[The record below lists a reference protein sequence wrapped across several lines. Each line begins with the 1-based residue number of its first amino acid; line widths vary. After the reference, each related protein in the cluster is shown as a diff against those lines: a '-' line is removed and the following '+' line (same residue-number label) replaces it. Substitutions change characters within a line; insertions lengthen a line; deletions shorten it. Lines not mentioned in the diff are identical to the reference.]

1 MVTFSTPTPG
11 YINDPLQLHSEQ
23 PEGLEHRMNSMSQV
37 RDQKHLFRVRPKFL
51 AGCAAVVVVLI
62 LPDVVAQSSILKQ
75 VVLLLAAVA
84 ILSGWLLL
92 LMDGGP
98 KMTWRA
104 LIALIASVYLV
115 ASLPVFLFEMSQIK
129 WLMRHPW
136 HHWLS
141 LYVRPWVHWGYILVF
156 LSVILSFLGRGKAR
170 IAFVA
175 GSVLLVVLRFAT
187 GTWVF

>member
-1 MVTFSTPTPG
+1 MLTPS
-11 YINDPLQLHSEQ
+11 YINDPIQLHPEQ
-23 PEGLEHRMNSMSQV
+23 PEGLEHPINSMSQV
-37 RDQKHLFRVRPKFL
+37 GGQKHLFRVRPKFL
-51 AGCAAVVVVLI
+51 ACCAAVVVVLI

-104 LIALIASVYLV
+104 LLALIASVYLV
-115 ASLPVFLFEMSQIK
+115 ASLPVFLFEMFQIK

-156 LSVILSFLGRGKAR
+156 LSVILSLLGRGKAR

-175 GSVLLVVLRFAT
+175 GSVLLMVLRFAT